1 MEETSKKP
9 KRYTS
14 DIEDSEWHFIAP
26 YLALITP
33 DAPQRKH
40 DLREVLNAVRYVV
53 RTGIAWRYLPGNFP
67 PWAAVYQQARRWIEA
82 RCFEAVVD
90 DLRALVRKAAG
101 KSEQPTAVIYD
112 GQTRQDTVESGERA
126 GYDGYKK
133 KQGSKVHMA
142 VDTLGLLLA
151 VVVTPADEQE
161 RDEVGELCRQ
171 VQEITDNNVK
181 LAWADQGYTGED
193 AQSAAQAHGIELS
206 IVRLPESKK
215 GFVLLPRRWVVE
227 RSFAWKSRFRR
238 LSRDYERL
246 AETLV
251 GLHFAAFAS
260 LLLARLLG
268 TVEWG
273 S

>member
-53 RTGIAWRYLPGNFP
+53 RTGIPRRYLPGNFP

-101 KSEQPTAVIYD
+101 K
-112 GQTRQDTVESGERA
+112 TRSRA
-126 GYDGYKK
+126 ASAPGM
-133 KQGSKVHMA
+133 MA
-142 VDTLGLLLA
+142 TKRSRAARYIWQLI
-151 VVVTPADEQE
+151 
-161 RDEVGELCRQ
+161 R
-171 VQEITDNNVK
+171 
-181 LAWADQGYTGED
+181 WACF
-193 AQSAAQAHGIELS
+193 L
-206 IVRLPESKK
+206 R
-215 GFVLLPRRWVVE
+215 
-227 RSFAWKSRFRR
+227 
-238 LSRDYERL
+238 
-246 AETLV
+246 
-251 GLHFAAFAS
+251 
-260 LLLARLLG
+260 
-268 TVEWG
+268 
-273 S
+273 